1 MCSSDL
7 ITRSAS
13 KILGGTELTGFLD
26 TFEEDYLKSF
36 ISGVAE
42 QNPQK
47 ALQLLNNE
55 RVKKSISDSE
65 TYSKFKSAV
74 EARALQK
81 KEIEENTIVLKQ
93 LKNKDGLLS
102 RSSLSQPI
110 SYAELQTEFEKNNF
124 PEGVQNFFLEAN
136 GYKRLGAEL
145 TDEQKENM
153 RLDVLDA
160 VASVAGSENIK
171 TEDIQKMQNVIYD
184 AMSKKALN
192 RGEGTDIINQLLEPL
207 IEQKQESL
215 DAYGDNTLF
224 FFDKIGFDALE
235 DYYSDEVEV
244 GLPDDKTLQP
254 AVQRINNSRKLALY
268 DAYYNELKREA
279 GIRGKTV
286 AGIKDLDSSE
296 RRGIYTTAFDNAKQ
310 VFAETAF
317 PKIRSL
323 GGLPNSIVTKDG
335 KTISLKSGESTAK
348 ANVRIQDVR
357 SVVETDKNGN
367 RARVFYKGPVKV
379 RAEILGPDNS
389 VIQKVMFDANGKA
402 VLDAGN

>member
-1 MCSSDL
+1 M
-7 ITRSAS
+7 I
-13 KILGGTELTGFLD
+13 
-26 TFEEDYLKSF
+26 
-36 ISGVAE
+36 ISV
-42 QNPQK
+42 PSPR
-47 ALQLLNNE
+47 L
-55 RVKKSISDSE
+55 
-65 TYSKFKSAV
+65 
-74 EARALQK
+74 RA
-81 KEIEENTIVLKQ
+81 
-93 LKNKDGLLS
+93 
-102 RSSLSQPI
+102 
-110 SYAELQTEFEKNNF
+110 
-124 PEGVQNFFLEAN
+124 
-136 GYKRLGAEL
+136 
-145 TDEQKENM
+145 
-153 RLDVLDA
+153 
-160 VASVAGSENIK
+160 
-171 TEDIQKMQNVIYD
+171 
-184 AMSKKALN
+184 
-192 RGEGTDIINQLLEPL
+192 
-207 IEQKQESL
+207 
-215 DAYGDNTLF
+215 
-224 FFDKIGFDALE
+224 
-235 DYYSDEVEV
+235 
-244 GLPDDKTLQP
+244 DDKTLQP